1 MSPFVNPVSIAFVVW
16 FGLMK
21 IIVFPI
27 MAFSGEREENVPIL
41 LHVWDYYIA
50 RSVMLW
56 IGIWLANAIG
66 DAYRDYIAAQYNGA
80 RSHIT

>member
-1 MSPFVNPVSIAFVVW
+1 
-16 FGLMK
+16 
-21 IIVFPI
+21 

-41 LHVWDYYIA
+41 LHIWDYYIA

-56 IGIWLANAIG
+56 IGIWLANVIG
-66 DAYRDYIAAQYNGA
+66 DTYRDYIAAQYNGA